1 MKENEFKPS
10 KYNLAIFDYVKNGV
24 GNLVVGAAAGS
35 GKTRT
40 LLEII
45 KLLDKQSKILVSA
58 FNNDIV
64 DELDK
69 RIEDKTNITVKTVHS
84 LGYAMLMRQFGKL
97 KLEKFKYRTYIYK
110 NIKKFGI
117 KNYILSN
124 KDKLL
129 EYVDNVSKL
138 IDFARNYL
146 ASTNEEIEKIAF
158 EHNIDIIDNEVNT
171 VISLLKWGTNVK
183 DEIDFIDMV
192 WLPNVLNITNIN
204 FQYDYILL
212 DECQDLSNA
221 QRELIFKFKKLG
233 TRYFFFGD
241 KNQCLYAF
249 SSASSEAFEYL
260 CNMPNTVLLPLS
272 ISYRCPKKIVKF
284 AQKIVSTIEYA
295 DNAENGVINFKA
307 NIDNIN
313 NGDMVLC
320 RTNAPLM
327 EMYGKLITSGKQC
340 YIRGNDIGKN
350 LIQMIKRT
358 NENIL
363 SLDLKHDGVIPKL
376 YKHLFEKIDKLQKTK
391 GFSEKQV
398 LTVDIIRNE
407 LDSIRTIELLS
418 NDVIDAKE
426 LIKKISSIFKDD
438 KSIKDSI
445 SLSTIH
451 KAKGLEADNVFIIK
465 QPIFDEKE
473 NMFDWEIQQ
482 EDNIKY
488 VAYTRAK
495 KSLNFIEIEQI
506 ADNKEKQ
513 LSLND
518 IRVLINKLYFA
529 NFGLSSNEVNKLISK
544 NKNAL
549 KPSKIKLNVDRTETS
564 KIGFETNKETNF
576 SKLKPKLKKI

>member
-45 KLLDKQSKILVSA
+45 KLLDKKSKILVSA

-64 DELDK
+64 NELDR
-69 RIEDKTNITVKTVHS
+69 RITDKTNITVKTVHS
-84 LGYAMLMRQFGKL
+84 LGYSMLIKNFGKL

-117 KNYILSN
+117 KTYILSN

-260 CNMPNTVLLPLS
+260 CNMPNTVVLPLS

-295 DNAENGVINFKA
+295 DNAENGAINFKA

-313 NGDMVLC
+313 NGDMILC

-327 EMYGKLITSGKQC
+327 EMYGKLIISGKKC

-358 NENIL
+358 NENNL
-363 SLDLKHDGVIPKL
+363 SIDLKHDGVIPKL
-376 YKHLFEKIDKLQKTK
+376 YKHLFEKIDKLEKTK
-391 GFSEKQV
+391 GFSEKKV
-398 LTVDIIRNE
+398 LTVDIIKNE
-407 LDSIRTIELLS
+407 LDCIKTIELLS
-418 NDVIDAKE
+418 KESKDAKD
-426 LIKKISSIFKDD
+426 LIKKIELIFKDD
-438 KSIKDSI
+438 TNVKDAI
-445 SLSTIH
+445 SLSTVH
-451 KAKGLEADNVFIIK
+451 KAKGLEADNVFIIR
-465 QPIFDEKE
+465 QDIFDERE

-495 KSLNFIEIEQI
+495 KTLNFIDLEQI
-506 ADNKEKQ
+506 ENNKEQQ
-513 LSLND
+513 LSLGD
-518 IRVLINKLYFA
+518 IRIIINKLYLT
-529 NFGLSSNEVNKLISK
+529 NFGISPTDINNLINK
-544 NKNAL
+544 NKSSL
-549 KPSKIKLNVDRTETS
+549 KPTKIRINVNRNDTS